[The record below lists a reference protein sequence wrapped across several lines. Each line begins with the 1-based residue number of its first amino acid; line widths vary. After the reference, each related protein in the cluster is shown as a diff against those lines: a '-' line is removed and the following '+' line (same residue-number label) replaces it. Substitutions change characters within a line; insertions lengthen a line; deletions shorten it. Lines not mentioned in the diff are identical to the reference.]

1 MANGS
6 HGSLERTPGAL
17 FRAMGALVLQKKDCS
32 REALAFEL
40 QEHLET
46 RGIDYHVRTL
56 KRQLTGG
63 VSSVPPE
70 VQGAMRHVLLRANGL
85 RTDLDIENALRSA
98 SIWVAPEDRESTY
111 TSTGRIVPLAQ
122 LWLLLNPTHSKRALA
137 ALLSKGLARRGVHL
151 QLDPLQNILGGR
163 QPLSRR
169 EVHEELLSLLSAHG
183 IASEAEASARWKE
196 RQKDIE
202 DYAQERSLVP
212 ADRLVVLARAWKVQQ
227 REPSSRHLAVVLQE
241 KLRKRG
247 IEIGLH
253 RFQEA
258 LEGKVKQVRQLL
270 VVEMEGLLRE
280 ALPEGQDLPGAV
292 AEAVQKQ
299 TRQIDLF
306 WVKAEPIAAL
316 AKTWIEQY
324 PGVTM
329 RQLSIRVATSARRM
343 GYASSPSTVQPILGG
358 YKKRTRGFVYR
369 AMLKQIPGARD
380 RIPSGH
386 IVPSHWAESILAR
399 ASRPT
404 AEKKPSR
411 PRAKASSSDTAVSNA
426 DPLAAYLKSA
436 SGLLVPSHDE
446 EIVLAKRIEESE
458 QEVLRLL
465 MRSAVAPRELESLS
479 RKLDEG
485 SLAPWDIVVG
495 AVPKD
500 EDAKRQ
506 AFDKLRAV
514 LGNMSK
520 LEEQR
525 ASRRHELFSGRRVPT
540 SRMAELRQG
549 LEIVWQQ
556 IVLVLAD
563 TRFAGDHVKRVSE
576 QLGALVQAAEELL
589 REKGSRGSQDIHRIE
604 EQAGLVLGEMKQ
616 TWEDVQAAA
625 RRAAHAKNEMVKANL
640 RLVVYIAK
648 KYRGRG
654 LDFLDL
660 IQEGNIGL
668 MRAVEKFD
676 HRQGYRFG
684 TYATWW
690 IRSSIQR
697 GIIDKGRTIRLP
709 AHIAEKVDRL
719 RRTAQEGLNEAS
731 TPPLHDGL
739 QLADAI
745 SMHAPIGSGETRL
758 EDFIADEAALHPLDA
773 MMSRELADRVRIA
786 LSGLDSRE
794 AYVLRVRYGIGTG
807 ADHTLA
813 DLGRELGLSG
823 ERVRQIEAEALEHL
837 RMPALAEMLKEF
849 LDGSAV
855 IERSLRSTKDVRP
868 RTSRERRCRRLRPRS
883 LLAETG

>member
-1 MANGS
+1 MGRRGQASGHTRFWIEAIARMAKSS

-17 FRAMGALVLQKKDCS
+17 FRAMGTLVLQKKDCS

-46 RGIDYHVRTL
+46 LAIDYHVRTI

-85 RTDLDIENALRSA
+85 GTDLDIESALRTA
-98 SIWVAPEDRESTY
+98 RMWVAPEEREPEY
-111 TSTGRIVPLAQ
+111 LSTGRIVPLAQ

-137 ALLSKGLARRGVHL
+137 SLLSKRLARRGVHL
-151 QLDPLQNILGGR
+151 QVDPLQNILGGR

-169 EVHEELLSLLSAHG
+169 EVHEELLSLLSAHR
-183 IASEAEASARWKE
+183 IASEAEANARWKE

-212 ADRLVVLARAWKVQQ
+212 ADRLVVLARAWKIQQ

-241 KLRKRG
+241 KLRERG

-258 LEGKVKQVRQLL
+258 LDGRAKRVRRLL
-270 VVEMEGLLRE
+270 LVEMEGLLRE

-292 AEAVQKQ
+292 AAAAQNR
-299 TRQIDLF
+299 TRQIDLG

-316 AKTWIEQY
+316 AKTWIEQH

-329 RQLSIRVATSARRM
+329 RQLSIRVARSARRM
-343 GYASSPSTVQPILGG
+343 GYASSPSTVQSILGG
-358 YKKRTRGFVYR
+358 YKKRTRGLVYR

-380 RIPSGH
+380 RIPTEH
-386 IVPSHWAESILAR
+386 IVPSQWAESILVR
-399 ASRPT
+399 ASRPAT
-404 AEKKPSR
+404 EKKPS
-411 PRAKASSSDTAVSNA
+411 SSEPAISNA
-426 DPLAAYLKSA
+426 DPLAPYLKSI
-436 SGLLVPSHDE
+436 SGLLVLGQDE
-446 EIVLAKRIEESE
+446 GIVLARRIEESE

-465 MRSAVAPRELESLS
+465 MRSAVAPRECEILS

-495 AVPKD
+495 AVLKD
-500 EDAKRQ
+500 EDTKRQ
-506 AFDKLRAV
+506 AFDKLRSV
-514 LGNMSK
+514 LSEVSK
-520 LEEQR
+520 LEAQR
-525 ASRRHELFSGRRVPT
+525 ASQRRELLSGRRVPT
-540 SRMAELRQG
+540 SRMGQLRQG
-549 LEIVWQQ
+549 LETLWQQ

-563 TRFAGDHVKRVSE
+563 TRFAAAHVKRMSE

-589 REKGSRGSQDIHRIE
+589 RENGSRASQDIHRIE
-604 EQAGLVLGEMKQ
+604 EQAGLVLGEMKR
-616 TWEDVQAAA
+616 TWGEVQVAA

-640 RLVVYIAK
+640 KLVVYIAK
-648 KYRGRG
+648 KYRGYS

-676 HRQGYRFG
+676 HRQGYKFA

-690 IRSSIQR
+690 IRSGIQR
-697 GIIDKGRTIRLP
+697 GIANQGRTIRLP
-709 AHIAEKVDRL
+709 MHIAEKVNRL
-719 RRTAQEGLNEAS
+719 RRTTRAGFNEAGTS
-731 TPPLHDGL
+731 PSLDGL

-745 SMHAPIGSGETRL
+745 SMHAPVGSGETTL
-758 EDFIADEAALHPLDA
+758 EAFIADEAALQPLDA
-773 MMSRELADRVRIA
+773 VMSQELADGVQRA
-786 LSGLDSRE
+786 LARLDSRE

-807 ADHTLA
+807 DDHTLA
-813 DLGRELGLSG
+813 DLGLELGVSR

-837 RMPALAEMLKEF
+837 RMPAQAERLKEF
-849 LDGSAV
+849 LDGPAV
-855 IERSLRSTKDVRP
+855 LERSKGKEPEHADH
-868 RTSRERRCRRLRPRS
+868 RLPS
-883 LLAETG
+883 

>member
-1 MANGS
+1 MGRRGQASGHTRFWIEAIARMAKSS

-17 FRAMGALVLQKKDCS
+17 FRAMGTLVLQKKDCS

-46 RGIDYHVRTL
+46 LAIDYHVRTI

-85 RTDLDIENALRSA
+85 GTDLDIESALRTA
-98 SIWVAPEDRESTY
+98 RMWVAPEEREPEY
-111 TSTGRIVPLAQ
+111 LSTGRIVPLAQ

-137 ALLSKGLARRGVHL
+137 SLLSKRLARRGVHL
-151 QLDPLQNILGGR
+151 QVDPLQNILGGR

-169 EVHEELLSLLSAHG
+169 EVHEELLSLLSAHR
-183 IASEAEASARWKE
+183 IASEAEANARWKE

-212 ADRLVVLARAWKVQQ
+212 ADRLVVLARAWKIQQ

-241 KLRKRG
+241 KLRERG

-258 LEGKVKQVRQLL
+258 LDGRAKRVRRLL
-270 VVEMEGLLRE
+270 LVEMEGLLRE
-280 ALPEGQDLPGAV
+280 ALPEGQDLPSAV
-292 AEAVQKQ
+292 AEAAQNQ
-299 TRQIDLF
+299 TRQIDLC

-316 AKTWIEQY
+316 AKTWIEQH

-329 RQLSIRVATSARRM
+329 RQLSIRVAKSARRM
-343 GYASSPSTVQPILGG
+343 GYASSPSTVQSILGG

-380 RIPSGH
+380 RIPTEH
-386 IVPSHWAESILAR
+386 IVPSEWAESILVR
-399 ASRPT
+399 ASRPAT
-404 AEKKPSR
+404 EKKPSR
-411 PRAKASSSDTAVSNA
+411 PLAKPSSSEPAISHA
-426 DPLAAYLKSA
+426 DPLAAYLKSI
-436 SGLLVPSHDE
+436 SGLLVPGQDE
-446 EIVLAKRIEESE
+446 GIVLAKRIEESE

-465 MRSAVAPRELESLS
+465 MRSAVAPREFEILS

-485 SLAPWDIVVG
+485 SLAPCDIVVG

-500 EDAKRQ
+500 EDTKRQ
-506 AFDKLRAV
+506 AFDKLRTV
-514 LGNMSK
+514 LSDVSK
-520 LEEQR
+520 LEAQR
-525 ASRRHELFSGRRVPT
+525 ASQRRELLSSRRVPEK
-540 SRMAELRQG
+540 RMGQLSQG
-549 LEIVWQQ
+549 LETLWQQ

-563 TRFAGDHVKRVSE
+563 TRIAAGHMKRMSE
-576 QLGALVQAAEELL
+576 QLRALVQAAEELL
-589 REKGSRGSQDIHRIE
+589 REKGHGASRDIRRIE
-604 EQAGLVLGEMKQ
+604 EQAGLPLDEMKRASR
-616 TWEDVQAAA
+616 EVQAAA

-648 KYRGRG
+648 KYRGYS
-654 LDFLDL
+654 LDYLDL

-676 HRQGYRFG
+676 HRRGYRFA

-697 GIIDKGRTIRLP
+697 GIANQGRTIRLP
-709 AHIAEKVDRL
+709 MHIAEKVNRL
-719 RRTAQEGLNEAS
+719 RRTAREGFNEAGTS
-731 TPPLHDGL
+731 PLLDGL
-739 QLADAI
+739 LIADAI
-745 SMHAPIGSGETRL
+745 SMHAPVGSGETTL
-758 EDFIADEAALHPLDA
+758 EAFIADEAALQPLDA
-773 MMSRELADRVRIA
+773 VMSQELADSVQRA
-786 LSGLDSRE
+786 LARLDSRE
-794 AYVLRVRYGIGTG
+794 AYVLRARYGIGTG
-807 ADHTLA
+807 DDHTLA
-813 DLGRELGLSG
+813 DLGLELGVSR

-837 RMPALAEMLKEF
+837 RMPAQAEMLKEF
-849 LDGSAV
+849 LDGPAV
-855 IERSLRSTKDVRP
+855 LERSKAVARYASV
-868 RTSRERRCRRLRPRS
+868 
-883 LLAETG
+883 